1 MKKKLLCCALLAGMS
16 MAQSVMAQ
24 DYDDRFYVTAGAG
37 VGFFDEDR
45 DASDDVYGMIG
56 FGRFVS
62 PNISI
67 DAELWH
73 SNPDLNTP
81 GVAGSGLNAV
91 VVERNWEIT
100 TLSVVGRWSQRAP

>member
-37 VGFFDEDR
+37 IGFFDYDR
-45 DASDDVYGMIG
+45 DASDEIYGTLG
-56 FGRFVS
+56 FGKFVT
-62 PNISI
+62 PNVSI

-73 SNPDLNTP
+73 ANPDLNTP
-81 GVAGSGLNAV
+81 AWLAAAWMQKSSSATGN
-91 VVERNWEIT
+91 R
-100 TLSVVGRWSQRAP
+100 